1 MGAIAGAEGVSRLS
15 FGILDLMLDMGVAPD
30 TPAAAILLN
39 QERFNI
45 RLQSRVHGLNAP
57 IDSVYPNF
65 SDTSGLAAA
74 ARLACD
80 MGFGGML
87 CIHPAQVDVVHKAFA
102 PSSQE
107 LDWAT
112 RVVSQ
117 AETSGSRSEEHTS
130 ELQSLKRISYAVFCL
145 K

>member
-1 MGAIAGAEGVSRLS
+1 MYRAQGVQSMGALAGAEGGSRLS
-15 FGILDLMLDMGVAPD
+15 FGILDLMLDMDVAPD

-39 QERFNI
+39 QVRFNI
-45 RLQSRVHGLNAP
+45 LLQSRVHGLNAP

-87 CIHPAQVDVVHKAFA
+87 CIHPAQVDVEIGSA
-102 PSSQE
+102 SCRE
-107 LDWAT
+107 
-112 RVVSQ
+112 RVCQYV
-117 AETSGSRSEEHTS
+117 
-130 ELQSLKRISYAVFCL
+130 
-145 K
+145 